1 MTTTNSLFN
10 FPAPG
15 DRVRR
20 FPSGLGYAGTVIRR
34 ATTIAVVRHDNG
46 VTESYR
52 PEELHRAG
60 PRATI
65 LSPLDASISVRVR
78 DGLVPLREGFK
89 AMLTRRMD
97 RDGTEAITVPVMNG
111 SSRSGEVTYTRAD
124 LA

>member
-20 FPSGLGYAGTVIRR
+20 FPGSLGYAGTVIR
-34 ATTIAVVRHDNG
+34 
-46 VTESYR
+46 
-52 PEELHRAG
+52 
-60 PRATI
+60 RATI